1 MTLQEA
7 IETLDEDEQIMLADG
22 FEEAFLGLAIQ
33 FNTKF
38 AVYSRPKC
46 IEILC
51 RDMTWED
58 AEEYFEFN
66 VQGAYVGDG
75 TPAFMY

>member
-1 MTLQEA
+1 MTIQEA
-7 IETLDEDEQIMLADG
+7 IDTLNEDEELILADG
-22 FEEAFLGLAIQ
+22 FEEAFLGIAIQ

-38 AVYSRPKC
+38 TVYSRPKC

-51 RDMTWED
+51 KDMTWED

>member
-1 MTLQEA
+1 MTIQEA
-7 IETLDEDEQIMLADG
+7 IETLHEDENLILADG
-22 FEEAFLGLAIQ
+22 FDEAFIGIAIQ

-51 RDMTWED
+51 KDMTWED